1 MHLSDL
7 SWSEV
12 GEEAVKRFKKG
23 EELEAVVMAV
33 DVERERISLSV
44 KQLDSEAKELAV
56 KLEKGQL
63 VTGEVKSVDQKTAI
77 VEIENGQECILRAQ
91 DVAREKVDDIRTV
104 LSEGDKREAL
114 VVNHNKKSGELM
126 ISMKAKELAD
136 TAEVMEKMAADSGNQ
151 SGKTNLGALLKAK
164 LDSSDEESN

>member
-1 MHLSDL
+1 M
-7 SWSEV
+7 
-12 GEEAVKRFKKG
+12 
-23 EELEAVVMAV
+23 
-33 DVERERISLSV
+33 
-44 KQLDSEAKELAV
+44 
-56 KLEKGQL
+56 
-63 VTGEVKSVDQKTAI
+63 DQKAAI

-104 LSEGDKREAL
+104 LSEGDKIEAL

-136 TAEVMEKMAADSGNQ
+136 TAEVMEKMAADSSNQ

>member
-1 MHLSDL
+1 MK
-7 SWSEV
+7 
-12 GEEAVKRFKKG
+12 A
-23 EELEAVVMAV
+23 
-33 DVERERISLSV
+33 
-44 KQLDSEAKELAV
+44 
-56 KLEKGQL
+56 
-63 VTGEVKSVDQKTAI
+63 VDQKAAI
-77 VEIENGQECILRAQ
+77 IEIENGQECILRAQ

-104 LSEGDKREAL
+104 LSEGDKIEAL

-136 TAEVMEKMAADSGNQ
+136 TAEVMEKMAADSGGNQ